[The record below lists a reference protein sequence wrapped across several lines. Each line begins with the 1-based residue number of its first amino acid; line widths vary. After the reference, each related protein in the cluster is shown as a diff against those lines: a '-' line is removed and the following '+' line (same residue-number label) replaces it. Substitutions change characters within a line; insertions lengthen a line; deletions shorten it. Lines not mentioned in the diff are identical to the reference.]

1 MHRMHAGWVLYGME
15 LGSVTLKINNQQ
27 RSAVPGSHPRRL
39 QDSGFRRP
47 EGHSKTRVIPDGQKM
62 SYARGYVS
70 SADAGDHGDLP
81 PGARGPPAQ
90 RGSVAVVPLYN
101 EDRRGPPVAVGLS
114 PPVAQGTRRMRPL
127 MCRVNRCNQ
136 SSTSRLRAH
145 ASRSGIHVQEGERE
159 REREGGSV

>member
-1 MHRMHAGWVLYGME
+1 MPLDVLTALCDSQCVVVFE
-15 LGSVTLKINNQQ
+15 VRNEPFFFLKS
-27 RSAVPGSHPRRL
+27 R
-39 QDSGFRRP
+39 
-47 EGHSKTRVIPDGQKM
+47 QKM

-159 REREGGSV
+159 RGRGGVCERDGKFCL